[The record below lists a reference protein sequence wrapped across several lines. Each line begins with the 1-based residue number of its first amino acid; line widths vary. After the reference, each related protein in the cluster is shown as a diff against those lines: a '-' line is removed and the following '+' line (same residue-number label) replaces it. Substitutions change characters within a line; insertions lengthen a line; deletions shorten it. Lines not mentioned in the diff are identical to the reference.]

1 MCYCFIWFLSNLGPS
16 PCSFQ
21 RSKWC
26 SCRSGCSAF
35 TVLCCLVWS
44 LSWPEGQK
52 QFLKDQFYSKGYY
65 KPPPPSSSL
74 CIQSFKLLMIN
85 SLSPKYLLVPL
96 PPNKNLK
103 RIIQFGIQWQCY
115 SLGPV
120 YILAQIKLYFKA
132 GICCLWY
139 SRNMITHILTL
150 DESLQ
155 SSTHSPRN

>member
-74 CIQSFKLLMIN
+74 CIQCFKLLMSN

-103 RIIQFGIQWQCY
+103 RIILKCNLVYRGNVIHQGQFTFWHKSNCILKQVFAVYGIQE
-115 SLGPV
+115 
-120 YILAQIKLYFKA
+120 
-132 GICCLWY
+132 
-139 SRNMITHILTL
+139 T
-150 DESLQ
+150 
-155 SSTHSPRN
+155 

>member
-103 RIIQFGIQWQCY
+103 RIILNCNLVYSGNVIHQGQFTFWHKSICILKQVFAVYGIQE
-115 SLGPV
+115 
-120 YILAQIKLYFKA
+120 
-132 GICCLWY
+132 
-139 SRNMITHILTL
+139 T
-150 DESLQ
+150 
-155 SSTHSPRN
+155 

>member
-1 MCYCFIWFLSNLGPS
+1 MHLELQASD
-16 PCSFQ
+16 
-21 RSKWC
+21 
-26 SCRSGCSAF
+26 
-35 TVLCCLVWS
+35 
-44 LSWPEGQK
+44 
-52 QFLKDQFYSKGYY
+52 DQLTIPKV
-65 KPPPPSSSL
+65 PPRTPSSK
-74 CIQSFKLLMIN
+74 QKLKKDN
-85 SLSPKYLLVPL
+85 SLV
-96 PPNKNLK
+96 
-103 RIIQFGIQWQCY
+103 QFGIQWQCY